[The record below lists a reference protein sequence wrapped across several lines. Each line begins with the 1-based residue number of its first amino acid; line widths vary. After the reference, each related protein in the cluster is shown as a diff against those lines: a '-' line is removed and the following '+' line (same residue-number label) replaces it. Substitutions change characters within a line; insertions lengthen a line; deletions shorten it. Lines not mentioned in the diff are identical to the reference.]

1 VTRER
6 LYIEGVESVLSKSR
20 KVIVDS
26 KSGNQM
32 LYLPLDKL
40 LERGARGRATVT
52 APRPA
57 TVTRILRHHRRARA
71 QGER

>member
-40 LERGARGRATVT
+40 VDRNVVRENEATVT
-52 APRPA
+52 APRPSA
-57 TVTRILRHHRRARA
+57 DEAVQDPRQR
-71 QGER
+71 GER